1 MLNILKYLK
10 GVAMRTLK
18 LASLAFALSLILS
31 ATGTTLAQT
40 TSAHQNQVWG
50 LVRTADH
57 STMNIWD
64 KHVTILVRPVE
75 NDKPGPAVATAKL
88 HQGHYAADMGSAP
101 AGKYTVQINP
111 GSSGY
116 GSGQTLIDYP
126 GPGGNVHQSF
136 TLVLGQ
142 PPIPAKN

>member
-1 MLNILKYLK
+1 MK
-10 GVAMRTLK
+10 TLK
-18 LASLAFALSLILS
+18 LANLALALSLILG
-31 ATGTTLAQT
+31 AAGTTMAQT
-40 TSAHQNQVWG
+40 SSAHQNQVWG
-50 LVRTADH
+50 LVRTQDH

-64 KHVTILVRPVE
+64 KKVTILVRPVE
-75 NDKPGPAVATAKL
+75 NDKPGAPVAMAKL
-88 HQGHYAADMGSAP
+88 HQGHYHADMGNAP

-142 PPIPAKN
+142 PAIPAKN

>member
-1 MLNILKYLK
+1 
-10 GVAMRTLK
+10 MRTLK
-18 LASLAFALSLILS
+18 LASLALVLTLILG
-31 ATGTTLAQT
+31 AAGTTLAQAA
-40 TSAHQNQVWG
+40 SAHQNQVWG
-50 LVRTADH
+50 LVRTQDH

-75 NDKPGPAVATAKL
+75 NDKPGPPVATAKL
-88 HQGHYAADMGSAP
+88 HHGHYAADMGNAP

-111 GSSGY
+111 GAGDY

-142 PPIPAKN
+142 PAIPAKN